1 MLIYY
6 ADDIKRQGGL
16 LTPSILI
23 LQERWLVKRELYKW
37 IDLSLFFA
45 YVFYVFQIRFPIRND
60 KTIWL
65 DEETLFREIETFA
78 KVAIEIPLCSYCVNW
93 GPFYVIPRPDR
104 FFWVIYK
111 RLQNPESHSRKPANW
126 KLGGGGTQNW
136 AVWVREYERVGRGF
150 YPKKG

>member
-37 IDLSLFFA
+37 IDLSLIFCWHLLCIS
-45 YVFYVFQIRFPIRND
+45 FYFFQIIFPIRHDN
-60 KTIWL
+60 TFWL
-65 DEETLFREIETFA
+65 NKETLFQEIEAFV
-78 KVAIEIPLCSYCVNW
+78 KVAIELPICSSYCVNW
-93 GPFYVIPRPDR
+93 GPFHVIPRPDR

-136 AVWVREYERVGRGF
+136 AVWVQEY
-150 YPKKG
+150 